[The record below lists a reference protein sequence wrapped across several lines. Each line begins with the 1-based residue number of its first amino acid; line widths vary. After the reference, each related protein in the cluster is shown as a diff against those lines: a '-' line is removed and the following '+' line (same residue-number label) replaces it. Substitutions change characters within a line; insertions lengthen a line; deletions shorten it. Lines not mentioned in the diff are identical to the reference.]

1 MTPLPSL
8 ALKQDAPR
16 LDRLDDLDRMGID
29 AIRTLAIDAVQRAGC
44 GHPGMPMA
52 MAPVAYVLYA
62 QVLRHNPA
70 DPTWPDRDR
79 FVLSAGHGSMLLYA
93 ALHLSGYALSLE
105 DLKAF
110 RQWDSRTPGHPEHGI
125 TPGVETTTGPLGQ
138 GFANG
143 VGMALAERFL
153 RERYGSQVCDHRIYA
168 ICSDGDLMEGIS
180 SEAASL
186 AGQLGLGRL
195 IYIYDDNGITID
207 GGTALSFDREDVDG
221 RFRAHGWQVEAVED
235 VNDLPSLREAIAQAI
250 ADDARPSL
258 IRVRSVIGFGSPG
271 KAGNPAAHGAALG
284 ADEVRAT
291 KLALGWDPEL
301 EFHVPER
308 VYEAFDARARGARL
322 QDEWEQRIARW
333 RTAHPV
339 AAAEWDG
346 AQAGRPLPGLDDT
359 LKGLARAPMPE
370 HAKLATRAAS
380 GNAMQALA
388 PFVPTMLGGS
398 ADLASSVGTR
408 FDGESAF
415 SREHAGRNV
424 HWGVREHAM
433 AAAVNGLALH
443 GGIVRP
449 YGSTFLQFSDYMRPA
464 LRLSALMGLRVAWV
478 FSHDSVALGED
489 GPTHQPIEQLAAL
502 RAIPGLTVIRPCD
515 AGETAVAWQATLE
528 LVEGPACLV
537 LSRQALPILDRRE
550 FAVADG
556 LLRGAY
562 VLADVAQ
569 PAVVLVATGSEVHVA
584 LAARGLLSGE
594 GIAARVVSMPSI
606 ELFAAQDEAYRELV
620 LPAGTPSVSVEA
632 GVAQGWAQW
641 VDESVSIEWFGAS
654 APGGVVL
661 ERLGITPEAVAGAA
675 RRAIAARGRRRSP
688 GRRLRR
694 R

>member
-1 MTPLPSL
+1 MNPPPSL
-8 ALKQDAPR
+8 ALKQPAPR
-16 LDRLDDLDRMGID
+16 LDRLADRDRICID
-29 AIRTLAIDAVQRAGC
+29 TIRTLTIDAVQRANC

-52 MAPVAYVLYA
+52 MAPVAYLLYA
-62 QVLRHNPA
+62 QLLRHNPA
-70 DPTWPDRDR
+70 DPAWPDRDR

-93 ALHLSGYALSLE
+93 SLHLSGYDLSLE

-125 TPGVETTTGPLGQ
+125 TPGVETTSGPLGQ

-153 RERYGSQVCDHRIYA
+153 RERYGSHVCDHRVYA
-168 ICSDGDLMEGIS
+168 ICSDGDLMEGIT

-195 IYIYDDNGITID
+195 IYVYDDNGITID
-207 GGTALSFDREDVDG
+207 GDAALCFDREDVDA
-221 RFRAHGWQVEAVED
+221 RFRAHGWQVQVVED
-235 VNDLPSLREAIAQAI
+235 ANDLPSLREAIARAI
-250 ADDARPSL
+250 ADDGRPSL
-258 IRVRSVIGFGSPG
+258 IRVRSVIGFGSPSM
-271 KAGNPAAHGAALG
+271 AGTPAAHGAALG
-284 ADEVRAT
+284 AEEVEAT

-301 EFHVPER
+301 EFHVPEG

-322 QDEWEQRIARW
+322 QDEWEQRVARW
-333 RTAHPV
+333 RGAHPL
-339 AAAEWDG
+339 AAAEWDS
-346 AQAGRPLPGLDDT
+346 AQAGRPLSGLEDA
-359 LKGLARAPMPE
+359 LKGLARAPVPAR
-370 HAKLATRAAS
+370 AKLATRAAS

-388 PFVPTMLGGS
+388 PFVPTMIGGS
-398 ADLASSVGTR
+398 ADLAASVGTR
-408 FDGESAF
+408 FDGECSY
-415 SREHAGRNV
+415 SREHAGRNI

-464 LRLSALMGLRVAWV
+464 IRLSALMGLRVSWV
-478 FSHDSVALGED
+478 FSHDSVGLGED

-515 AGETAVAWQATLE
+515 AAEAAVAWQATLE

-537 LSRQALPILDRRE
+537 LSRQSLPILDRHLL
-550 FAVADG
+550 APADG

-562 VLADVAQ
+562 VLADAAP
-569 PAVVLVATGSEVHVA
+569 PAVVLVGTGSEVHVA
-584 LAARGLLSGE
+584 LAARDLLAGE
-594 GIAARVVSMPSI
+594 GIAARVVSMPSV
-606 ELFAAQDEAYRELV
+606 ELFAAQDEGYRELV
-620 LPAGTPSVSVEA
+620 LPSGMPSVSVEA

-641 VDESVSIEWFGAS
+641 VDLSVSIEWFGAS
-654 APGGVVL
+654 APGDVVL

-675 RRAIAARGRRRSP
+675 RRSIVARGRRRSP
-688 GRRLRR
+688 ARRLRR